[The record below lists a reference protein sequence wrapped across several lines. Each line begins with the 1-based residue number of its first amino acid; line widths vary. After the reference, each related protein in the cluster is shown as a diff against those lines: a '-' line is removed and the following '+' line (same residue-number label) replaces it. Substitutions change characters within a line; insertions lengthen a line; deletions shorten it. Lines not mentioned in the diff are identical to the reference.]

1 MSSLAKGPRR
11 PSRREESSSSALY
24 ALASLAVRSLALGAL
39 VSLAV
44 VVALAAWLSLR
55 SALRVDP
62 LVGRERVWLQHH
74 RPPYAHVELDH
85 ARYTVPGKVYDV
97 ALEVTAPV
105 NHNNLDLGNFMV
117 SVSLLDG
124 SGDRVLNASRP
135 AILAHPSSC
144 TSLSRRRSFFRSLL
158 LRPLSLLRTSTTL
171 APSSYYSTPYSA
183 RSTVDPT
190 SLTEPCVQTLRI
202 PLLESASFTNPSS
215 SLPLGGP
222 SRAKVSRWRRG
233 SRKATSGPVKGVY
246 VQIGR
251 EDSHPLPARSL
262 MPEELAAGRLTPES
276 HVIEGNRRFGE
287 RERARELQVYEAW
300 VRVEVKVSG
309 LRGFLHSHPYLAFTL
324 FFPSFL
330 TLELIAALAMYI
342 YYVASSSP
350 TPAAAPSPRRIK
362 REDEE
367 REDVKPLLS
376 PATLSRSASTAG
388 SEFETEM
395 EETEGERALREA
407 EDEARGTRRAMRL
420 RLGRGG
426 VGMSALE
433 GDGEEETEE
442 EEEDEGES
450 ASVSEAAEA
459 EERARVKLEEE
470 EEERDDF
477 SDEGPQLQVDRML
490 TPPDPQSTTT
500 RRTRSTFGPSLAG
513 TTITHSTTTTTATG
527 RSEGASA
534 AGLRGRGSAAAT
546 AAAGEARVE
555 E

>member
-11 PSRREESSSSALY
+11 ASRAVDSSSSALY
-24 ALASLAVRSLALGAL
+24 TLASLAARSLALGAL

-135 AILAHPSSC
+135 AILSHPSSC
-144 TSLSRRRSFFRSLL
+144 TPLSRRRSFFRSLL

-171 APSSYYSTPYSA
+171 APSSSYSTPYSA
-183 RSTVDPT
+183 RAPAGPISI
-190 SLTEPCVQTLRI
+190 SEPCVQTLRI

-215 SLPLGGP
+215 SLPLAP
-222 SRAKVSRWRRG
+222 SRGRVSRWRRA

-262 MPEELAAGRLTPES
+262 MPEELAAGRETS
-276 HVIEGNRRFGE
+276 GMRVIGENSRLGE

-309 LRGFLHSHPYLAFTL
+309 LRAFLHSHPYLAFTL

-330 TLELIAALAMYI
+330 TLELVAALAMYI
-342 YYVASSSP
+342 YYVASSAP
-350 TPAAAPSPRRIK
+350 TPAVASSPRRIK

-376 PATLSRSASTAG
+376 PPATLSRSASTAG
-388 SEFETEM
+388 SATSSELET
-395 EETEGERALREA
+395 ETEGERALHEA
-407 EDEARGTRRAMRL
+407 EDEARRTRRAIRL

-426 VGMSALE
+426 VGMSALG

-442 EEEDEGES
+442 EEEQEDEGES
-450 ASVSEAAEA
+450 TSVSEAAEA
-459 EERARVKLEEE
+459 EERARIKLEEE

-477 SDEGPQLQVDRML
+477 SDEG
-490 TPPDPQSTTT
+490 STTT

-513 TTITHSTTTTTATG
+513 TTTTRSTTTTTATG